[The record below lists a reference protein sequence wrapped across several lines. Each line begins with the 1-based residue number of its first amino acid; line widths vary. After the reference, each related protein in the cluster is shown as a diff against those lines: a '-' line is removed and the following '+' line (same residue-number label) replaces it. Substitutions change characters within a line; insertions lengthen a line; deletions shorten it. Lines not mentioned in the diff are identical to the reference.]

1 MVFDGVLTKRI
12 FGVQIEYLRYVS
24 WVFKNNV
31 FLWIML
37 AFIVFSAFYY
47 SCRRSD
53 KERNMKKTIKK
64 LKEEDKHG
72 IELMKMKEERDKQDM
87 V

>member
-1 MVFDGVLTKRI
+1 MVSGGVLTQRI

-47 SCRRSD
+47 VRVMGGSD
-53 KERNMKKTIKK
+53 E
-64 LKEEDKHG
+64 
-72 IELMKMKEERDKQDM
+72 
-87 V
+87 